1 MDNKISLYRGLPGN
15 REFSGIQGLPYFV
28 LNPLRNLLLT
38 KEDIDHSAS
47 VNDITTELGSDFIGG
62 DTGDDTS
69 KTKSQERAAFK
80 KEDKSEKETT
90 AENDATPKQKA
101 KANTDRDKL
110 PAAAPPELVCADR
123 RKSGEG
129 GCIQGDNPIIS
140 PTSQKKIEEEYG

>member
-1 MDNKISLYRGLPGN
+1 MVETMDNKISLYRGLPGN

-28 LNPLRNLLLT
+28 FNPLRNLLFT

-80 KEDKSEKETT
+80 EEDKSEKETT
-90 AENDATPKQKA
+90 VENDATPKQKA
-101 KANTDRDKL
+101 KAKTDRDEVTVV
-110 PAAAPPELVCADR
+110 PPELECIDR

-129 GCIQGDNPIIS
+129 GCIQDGSNS
-140 PTSQKKIEEEYG
+140 NKM